1 MPSHPS
7 RCIRMPYIDRSNMIT
22 EEQVNALYSEIESS
36 GENQAKAAYRTL
48 EEMIVTLQLPPGSK
62 ISEKALNRTL

>member
-22 EEQVNALYSEIESS
+22 EEQVNALYSKIESS